1 MTAVVSPGVGA
12 GRDPDPGPDPAPR
25 PREPEPSRR
34 RRVSP
39 LAIVLT
45 TVPVLVAAAGVYAI
59 ATHKFSPQPFRA
71 TYQVPAT
78 FNLRQGD
85 CFNLDHNDRSVSL
98 LPCSSPHDAE
108 VFATFTLPAQPWPG
122 VHMVQ
127 SQADAGCA
135 ARVSGYLGTTLT
147 PNSLSR
153 NATYPDSVTW
163 QAGVRTVICTI
174 GSADGGKTIGSFRQ
188 PAPSA
193 TALAVVVRLF
203 PPLEPADQADQIP

>member
-12 GRDPDPGPDPAPR
+12 GRDPDPGPDPAAR
-25 PREPEPSRR
+25 SGEPEPSRR

-45 TVPVLVAAAGVYAI
+45 TVPVLVAAGGVYAI
-59 ATHKFSPQPFRA
+59 VTHKFSPQPFRT
-71 TYQVPAT
+71 TYEVPAA

-85 CFNLDHNDRSVSL
+85 CFNLDHNDRLISV
-98 LPCSSPHDAE
+98 LPCSSAHDAE
-108 VFATFTLPAQPWPG
+108 VFATFTLPARPWPG
-122 VHMVQ
+122 VDMVQ

-147 PNSLSR
+147 PSSLNR
-153 NATYPDSVTW
+153 NATYPDPVTW

-188 PAPSA
+188 PAQA
-193 TALAVVVRLF
+193 GTA
-203 PPLEPADQADQIP
+203 PAAP